1 MSNEVLPRES
11 KNVAVIMTS
20 GAVDLDR
27 RMLSDR
33 QWTVSLIE
41 RDLNFIKEQCTYYN
55 AQILKSSELGLVA
68 NFNDPVKAVKCALD
82 IQKTLTRAA
91 ATMQPRD
98 VLGHSIGIHLGDLVV
113 TNSEISGSSI
123 VISHQLQL
131 DTNWGTIHI
140 SESIYN
146 QVNSV
151 LDLTTDYTINY
162 LGERYLQKIY
172 QVIPKGFSSSIPVIN
187 PLNIDIDAIEIIDE
201 SGSEYLEPS
210 MLLFNAV
217 VDDLEINENIIEI
230 KQLLLYI
237 CLDKWERDRSKL
249 EKLNLKGL
257 IQELLELTG
266 TNNKLKSLIVET
278 TQTVEGEYTLIGEII
293 INEFS
298 KLYPKSEPQNIYD
311 EVIQS
316 LEDINKDPIR
326 IKRLLFY
333 LCKYDLS
340 NLDTNGLTLSQAIK
354 ELQNLYPSLEILRS
368 RMKQA
373 LTVINKPEYAAV
385 MEVLIDELSA
395 IYPARSLN
403 YNQNTFLES
412 LPALSNN
419 QLNNQLN
426 NQPSHNQ
433 IATTVEPNQTTNED
447 ILKTSNV
454 KSDKS
459 IDAEIAD
466 LDLFDLRLN
475 IIKYLSPLRVK
486 ILIFSTL
493 NNVTE
498 STNDSISAIRTYE
511 LDDLLRDLFYAYK
524 SPEKLETQLANTAK
538 QFKDVDEY
546 EQATSVIMSAV
557 IPIYKILGIEA

>member
-1 MSNEVLPRES
+1 MNNEVLPRES

-41 RDLNFIKEQCTYYN
+41 RDLTFMQEQCTYYN
-55 AQILKSSELGLVA
+55 AQILKSTEVGLVA
-68 NFNDPVKAVKCALD
+68 NFNDPAAAVKCALD

-98 VLGHSIGIHLGDLVV
+98 VLAHTIGIHLGDLVI
-113 TNSEISGSSI
+113 SGAEISGSSI
-123 VISHQLQL
+123 AISHQLQL
-131 DTNWGTIHI
+131 DANWGTIHI
-140 SESIYN
+140 SENIFDRA
-146 QVNSV
+146 NSA
-151 LDLTTDYTINY
+151 LDLTTNYTTNY

-187 PLNIDIDAIEIIDE
+187 PLDIDIDTIEIIDE
-201 SGSEYLEPS
+201 SGTEYVEPS
-210 MLLFNAV
+210 MHIFDAV
-217 VDDLEINENIIEI
+217 VNGLETNENIIEI

-237 CLDKWERDRSKL
+237 CLNKWESDRSKL

-266 TNNKLKSLIVET
+266 TNHKLKSLIVET
-278 TQTVEGEYTLIGEII
+278 TQTVDGDYGLIGEII
-293 INEFS
+293 INEIS
-298 KLYPKSEPQNIYD
+298 KLSPKSEPQDVYE
-311 EVIQS
+311 EVVQS

-326 IKRLLFY
+326 IKKFLFY
-333 LCKYDLS
+333 LCRYDLS
-340 NLDTNGLTLSQAIK
+340 NLDTKGLSLNQAIR
-354 ELQNLYPSLEILRS
+354 ELQNLYPTLEVLRN

-373 LTVINKPEYAAV
+373 LTVINKPEYAAI

-395 IYPARSLN
+395 IYPMRSLN

-412 LPALSNN
+412 LPALLSN
-419 QLNNQLN
+419 QLSNQLSPN
-426 NQPSHNQ
+426 LV
-433 IATTVEPNQTTNED
+433 AATVEPNQLEANSP
-447 ILKTSNV
+447 KTVNG

-459 IDAEIAD
+459 IDAEIAN

-493 NNVTE
+493 NNVAE

-524 SPEKLETQLANTAK
+524 SPEKLETQIVNTAK

-546 EQATSVIMSAV
+546 QQAANVIMSAV
-557 IPIYKILGIEA
+557 KPIYRILGIEV